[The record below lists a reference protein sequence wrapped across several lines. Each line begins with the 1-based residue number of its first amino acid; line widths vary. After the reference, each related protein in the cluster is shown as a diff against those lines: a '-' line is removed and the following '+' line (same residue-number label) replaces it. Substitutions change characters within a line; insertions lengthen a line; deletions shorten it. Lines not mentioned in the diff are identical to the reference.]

1 MEVTGIF
8 NCPCLKG
15 RGTSEFQD
23 GMRKWQKTLYKTV
36 KDETIKI
43 GISCRGHQE
52 RSDLEYNTKRGILVL
67 TGEKVQ
73 RLKA

>member
-1 MEVTGIF
+1 
-8 NCPCLKG
+8 
-15 RGTSEFQD
+15 
-23 GMRKWQKTLYKTV
+23 MRKWQKTLYKTV